1 MFWRKC
7 GKLMVNPDGKLSNC
21 PECPCGYYGLFVM
34 AYYMHASTDRPSDTN
49 IFRCPGDPKLDWL
62 YGDFCSRPL
71 VVFPAHVVDNELK
84 PYQYSYGLGG
94 AQIGFNWDTCIPV
107 SRQAQPDGTVADD
120 QELELTHYMQCDY
133 TSNPPVYAKIDYL
146 VHIYRIGDCYDNYD
160 DFATFFYSGCGVL
173 PDAMTGKFPDIF
185 DTENWDGVWYETTTS
200 NARNC
205 INTNWNT
212 YADKLYRPRCIVNYT
227 NHTFSYNLW
236 PQANIPGNNNKPEDG
251 GTGSENVMRIV
262 DRYCG
267 APDVDFSI
275 GHTHWCPS
283 CNGGNGRWEFTCCD
297 WWDGSIDALEQVNE
311 WDAAAVDNDDKYC
324 VADSDTGGERI
335 INIPDSKNRMCI
347 SGLQSEAYYGD
358 YHEQHYWRQRQ
369 YATLKI
375 DRADDT
381 PEGAT
386 GVVCWAYIYSQKT
399 NDDFAIE
406 KNKTTYIYNQEKV
419 TFRFGEEYRFP
430 TCDNI
435 KPWTFSNDR
444 SSCVETCVD
453 GADNGGVPRVDPHGW
468 HDNTELF
475 YANFAVISYSYD

>member
-21 PECPCGYYGLFVM
+21 PECPCGYYGLFVLEYYAH
-34 AYYMHASTDRPSDTN
+34 AYVDGYPDHSNP
-49 IFRCPGDPKLDWL
+49 RCPGDPKQEWW
-62 YGDFCSRPL
+62 YQDFCFKRL

-84 PYQYSYGLGG
+84 PYQYAYNVGG
-94 AQIGFNWDTCIPV
+94 MPIGFDRYTCIPI

-120 QELELTHYMQCDY
+120 QELELNYYMTCDY

-185 DTENWDGVWYETTTS
+185 GTTNWDGVWYETTTS
-200 NARNC
+200 SARSC

-212 YADKLYRPRCIVNYT
+212 YADKLYRPRCIVNHT

-236 PQANIPGNNNKPEDG
+236 PRTNIPGNDSKPEDG

-267 APDVDFSI
+267 ASDVDFSI

-283 CNGGNGRWEFTCCD
+283 CNWGNGNWQFTCCD

-311 WDAAAVDNDDKYC
+311 WDASAVDNDDKYC

-335 INIPDSKNRMCI
+335 INIPGNDMCI
-347 SGLQSEAYYGD
+347 RGLQSEAYYGN
-358 YHEQHYWRQRQ
+358 YNEGQYWRQRQ

-406 KNKTTYIYNQEKV
+406 KDKITYVYNQEKV
-419 TFRFGEEYRFP
+419 TFKFGEEYRFP

-435 KPWTFSNDR
+435 KPWTFANDR
-444 SSCVETCVD
+444 SVCVEDCVD
-453 GADNGGVPRVDPHGW
+453 DGANGDDPSIDPHGW
-468 HDNTELF
+468 HNNTELF
-475 YANFAVISYSYD
+475 YVNFAVISYSYA